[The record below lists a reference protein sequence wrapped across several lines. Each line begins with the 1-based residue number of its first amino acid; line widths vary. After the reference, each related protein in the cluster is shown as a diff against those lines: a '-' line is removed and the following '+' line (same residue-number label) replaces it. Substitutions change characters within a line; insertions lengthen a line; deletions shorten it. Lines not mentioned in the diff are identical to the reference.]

1 MTTKTRAPKGTTLV
15 RVHNPAPAFTLG
27 MPGEKRKSNMAK
39 TARKPNRS
47 RSRRAASSRPRR
59 RRRNTAA
66 AAPTTAMVRYQAPA
80 RRSNPRRR
88 RRSST
93 RARRR
98 NPAVTRQRNP
108 LGKIAGLSVM
118 DLVGGAVGL
127 VVDGVLQL
135 VIPPSAGWIGIGIR
149 GVGAVAMVKYAPKSI
164 GAAAGLT
171 MGAMVVK
178 SAADKA
184 FNLSGLV
191 NTQVVRFLPAG
202 NGANGQLAGI
212 RNRGRVARFQP
223 AY

>member
-1 MTTKTRAPKGTTLV
+1 
-15 RVHNPAPAFTLG
+15 
-27 MPGEKRKSNMAK
+27 MATK
-39 TARKPNRS
+39 TARKANRS
-47 RSRRAASSRPRR
+47 RSRRAASPKRR

-66 AAPTTAMVRYQAPA
+66 ARPATAMVRYQAPA

-88 RRSST
+88 RRNST

-98 NPAVTRQRNP
+98 NPAVVRQRNP

-164 GAAAGLT
+164 GPAAGLT

-184 FNLSGLV
+184 FGLSGLV
-191 NTQVVRFLPAG
+191 NAQVVRFLPAG
-202 NGANGQLAGI
+202 NGNGGNGQLAG
-212 RNRGRVARFQP
+212 NRSRVARFQP